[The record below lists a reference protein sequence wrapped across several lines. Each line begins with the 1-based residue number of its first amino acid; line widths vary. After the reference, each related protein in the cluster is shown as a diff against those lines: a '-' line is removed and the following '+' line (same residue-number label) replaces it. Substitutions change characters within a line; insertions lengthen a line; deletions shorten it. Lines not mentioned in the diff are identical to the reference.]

1 MPRLERFELDFDLLD
16 NFTQIFAASPRAISK
31 AGDPEADQRTKI
43 LNKWFCS
50 SRAGN
55 WLNPIVIESRSSL
68 EAL

>member
-31 AGDPEADQRTKI
+31 TGNPELDQHTKI
-43 LNKWFCS
+43 LDKWFS
-50 SRAGN
+50 SSGAGN
-55 WLNPIVIESRSSL
+55 WLNPIVIGSRSSL